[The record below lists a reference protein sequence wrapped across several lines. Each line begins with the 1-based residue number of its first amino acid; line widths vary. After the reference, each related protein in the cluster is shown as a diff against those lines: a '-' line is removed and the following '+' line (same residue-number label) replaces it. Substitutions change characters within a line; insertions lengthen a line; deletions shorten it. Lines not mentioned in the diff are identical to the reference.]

1 MKNQIL
7 GIVSALFAL
16 FILFGCEP
24 DKVELE
30 VYTSDIQKASTES
43 VVEVPLT
50 ATFSI
55 MGVDEDG
62 ILPKA
67 STVAKRYLAKNAEFK
82 MSKGDWG
89 DVMVVKCSVPMGTPE
104 ALKIYLAANHRPFAL
119 TINDS
124 IVKLVA
130 TEHLKSLNQ
139 DLGGINMMLDVN
151 MPAKSTIVRF
161 IGDMAEAP
169 EITAFAVFVD
179 KKPELVFRQK
189 IARRASV
196 DIDYKG
202 GEASV
207 YSEITPQFRVKF

>member
-16 FILFGCEP
+16 FILFGCKP
-24 DKVELE
+24 DKIVLE
-30 VYTSDIQKASTES
+30 VYTSDILKASTES

-55 MGVDEDG
+55 MGEDEDG
-62 ILPKA
+62 NLPKA
-67 STVAKRYLAKNAEFK
+67 SAVAKRYLDMKAEFK

-89 DVMVVKCSVPMGTPE
+89 DVMVIKCSVPMGTPE
-104 ALKIYLAANHRPFAL
+104 ALKTYLAANHRPFAL

-130 TEHLKSLNQ
+130 TEHLKTLNQ

-169 EITAFAVFVD
+169 EIKAFAVFVD
-179 KKPELVFRQK
+179 NKPEIVFRKK
-189 IARRASV
+189 IARRASF

-202 GEASV
+202 GDASI
-207 YSEITPQFRVKF
+207 YSEIAPQFQVKL